1 MKKLLFTIFLIFFFI
16 MKSVYADD
24 EILLICSNTKSYK
37 YYFVINKSQSIAKVV
52 DVSTKPVVGKLIK
65 TENLYILHFPEIS
78 TKTVNRYETQVRI
91 NRYSGKMEHEV
102 GTPPFNEYN
111 ERNRLII
118 GECSQ
123 SKNVKKF

>member
-16 MKSVYADD
+16 MKSVNAED
-24 EILLICSNTKSYK
+24 EILLICSNKKSYK

-52 DVSTKPVVGKLIK
+52 DVLTKPIIGKL
-65 TENLYILHFPEIS
+65 TETVNSYILQFPEIS
-78 TKTVNRYETQVRI
+78 TKSVNRYETQVRI
-91 NRYSGKMEHEV
+91 NRYSGKMEYEV

>member
-1 MKKLLFTIFLIFFFI
+1 M
-16 MKSVYADD
+16 
-24 EILLICSNTKSYK
+24 
-37 YYFVINKSQSIAKVV
+37 
-52 DVSTKPVVGKLIK
+52 DVLTKPIIGKL
-65 TENLYILHFPEIS
+65 TETVNSYILQFPEIS
-78 TKTVNRYETQVRI
+78 TKSVNRYETQVRI
-91 NRYSGKMEHEV
+91 NRYSGKMQYEV